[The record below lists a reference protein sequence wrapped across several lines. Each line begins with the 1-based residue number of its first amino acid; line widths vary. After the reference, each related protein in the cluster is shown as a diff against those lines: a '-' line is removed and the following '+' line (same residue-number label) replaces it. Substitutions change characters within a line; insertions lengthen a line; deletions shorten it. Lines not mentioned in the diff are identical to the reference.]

1 MNALIACVG
10 KLKESWQKDGC
21 EEYLK
26 RLTRYGKYEIG
37 QVPDEPEPER
47 PSDALSLQVMQK
59 EGRAL
64 LKLIKPTD
72 RLVALCVDG
81 KPLSSTELA
90 ARMREWENAGKH
102 VVFAIGGSLGLSE
115 EVVSRA
121 DMRLSFSKMTFPH
134 GLMRVILLEQLYRA
148 ERINAGERYHK

>member
-10 KLKESWQKDGC
+10 KLKESWQKEGC

-26 RLTRYGKYEIG
+26 RLSRYGKYEIG

-64 LKLIKPTD
+64 L
-72 RLVALCVDG
+72 RLVKPGDFLAALCVDG
-81 KPLSSTELA
+81 KALSSTDLA
-90 ARMREWENAGKH
+90 AEMRTWENSGRR
-102 VVFAIGGSLGLSE
+102 VVFAIGGSLGLSP
-115 EVVSRA
+115 EVIARA
-121 DMRLSFSKMTFPH
+121 DARISFSRMTFPH